1 MHHLARAMLKE
12 VSGDIDLV
20 RWLTVAYNRG
30 DLDTLREHYASDIV
44 VDAGELWPA
53 LGAVH
58 GVDRVLAEFASIFG
72 TFERVE
78 VIADDYLE
86 RGGAVV
92 VPSRWCGTMSGS
104 DSVIEQAVTVVYRVH
119 DGHVTSIQYFTDL
132 AAALAAADGTPPS
145 AARAYHGDLAG

>member
-1 MHHLARAMLKE
+1 MHHRARVMLTE
-12 VSGDIDLV
+12 MSGDIDLV

-30 DLDTLREHYASDIV
+30 DLDALREHYASDIV

-58 GVDRVLAEFASIFG
+58 GVDHVLTEFASILG

-78 VIADDYLE
+78 VIADEYLE

-92 VPSRWCGTMSGS
+92 VPSRWCGTMPGS
-104 DSVIEQAVTVVYRVH
+104 DSVIEQALAVVYRV
-119 DGHVTSIQYFTDL
+119 DDERVTSIQYFTDL
-132 AAALAAADGTPPS
+132 DAALAAADGTPPTAS
-145 AARAYHGDLAG
+145 AEHGDLAE